1 MEAKEILA
9 LDIGQKLT
17 GFARASNVARIAE
30 PLKNI
35 DTKKAVDTVR
45 DYLKNNEVEAVVVG
59 LPRNLSGEDTAQTKW
74 VREWVDKAKLKIT
87 APIYYQDEALTS
99 KKANSYR
106 LTANSSADEHSLAAA
121 IILQDF
127 LDSPETDR
135 LLA

>member
-17 GFARASNVARIAE
+17 GLARASNVARIAE

-59 LPRNLSGEDTAQTKW
+59 LPRNL
-74 VREWVDKAKLKIT
+74 
-87 APIYYQDEALTS
+87 
-99 KKANSYR
+99 
-106 LTANSSADEHSLAAA
+106 
-121 IILQDF
+121 
-127 LDSPETDR
+127 
-135 LLA
+135 